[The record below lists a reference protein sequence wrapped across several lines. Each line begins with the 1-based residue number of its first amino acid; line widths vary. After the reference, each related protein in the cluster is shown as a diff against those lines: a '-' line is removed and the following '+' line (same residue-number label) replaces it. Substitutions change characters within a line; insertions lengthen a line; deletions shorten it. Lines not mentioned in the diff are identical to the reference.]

1 MLRPI
6 ALAACAAVLA
16 AAQPDTIDLRVE
28 AQPLFTLIERIAR
41 QCDAG
46 LSVHHAVQDRLAEEV
61 TINARDARWADAVE
75 LLRRQYRLA
84 VRLEGGRL
92 LVEDAA
98 ADLRRQLVV
107 VRHDIRPL
115 LEAKFDR
122 PGPSLSI
129 PEPGGC
135 GSMLL
140 PPIEA
145 AGPQVD
151 TFIDTIRRVI
161 APAGWAEGTS
171 METQGGSLVV
181 VQTPAVQRQIG
192 ELLQRMEAQILRQV
206 QVRLW
211 RLPVAEDAG
220 PAVLDRAACLARIKG
235 LGSPALVLVAGDD
248 QQVHAFAGRQRNAVL
263 DLDVVQERMD
273 PIVTTLAA
281 GLALDVKP
289 LATRAGVLL
298 TVRLDAATA
307 AESGQTQVK
316 EATGQPIASI
326 EQPVQDLDS
335 ARCSVVVPDGGCAI
349 LRFGDRAYAIQAE
362 LFGAAALPPP

>member
-16 AAQPDTIDLRVE
+16 AAQPETIDLRVE
-28 AQPLFTLIERIAR
+28 GQPLFTLIERIAR

-84 VRLEGGRL
+84 VRVDGGRL

-98 ADLRRQLVV
+98 ADLRRQLVA

-115 LEAKFDR
+115 LEAKLDR
-122 PGPSLSI
+122 PGLSLSI
-129 PEPGGC
+129 PVPGGS

-140 PPIEA
+140 PPIGGSGPEA
-145 AGPQVD
+145 A
-151 TFIDTIRRVI
+151 TFIETIRRVV
-161 APAGWAEGTS
+161 APAGWTDGTS

-181 VQTPAVQRQIG
+181 VQTPAVQRQIV
-192 ELLQRMEAQILRQV
+192 ELLQRLEAQILRQV

-211 RLPVAEDAG
+211 RLPAVDDAG
-220 PAVLDRAACLARIKG
+220 PAVLDRAACIARIKD
-235 LGSPALVLVAGDD
+235 LGAPALVLVAGDD
-248 QQVHAFAGRQRNAVL
+248 QQAHAYAGRQRRAVL

-289 LATRAGVLL
+289 LSTRAGVLL

-307 AESGQTQVK
+307 VDSTQVPVK
-316 EATGQPIASI
+316 EAGGQAIASI

-335 ARCSVVVPDGGCAI
+335 TRCSVVIPDGGCAI